1 MLSPRTTRGVP
12 SSEKVENNTSNS
24 RAASVVVFSG
34 LIQVSVRAIRLKPE
48 WLVIDE
54 VYFGN
59 FVIIYLRNSV
69 T

>member
-1 MLSPRTTRGVP
+1 MLSPRTRGVP
-12 SSEKVENNTSNS
+12 SSEKVKNNTSNS
-24 RAASVVVFSG
+24 RAASAVVFFG
-34 LIQVSVRAIRLKPE
+34 LIQVSVRAIPE